1 MAVDGYRCRLG
12 ELDAYRAPE
21 GTIRQRTLESVGKAV
36 ILNSR
41 IGAHIE
47 RDNPWSEWNRM
58 GTMAHR
64 PAQFSSDD
72 YWANLERVAPS
83 VGLDTAKVLGPGQG
97 PVPAEIYLG
106 EYNNTN
112 E

>member
-1 MAVDGYRCRLG
+1 VDGYRCRLG
-12 ELDAYRAPE
+12 EVDVYRAPE
-21 GTIRQRTLESVGKAV
+21 GTIRPRTLESVGKAV

-64 PAQFSSDD
+64 PAQYSSDD
-72 YWANLERVAPS
+72 YWANLQAIAPRI
-83 VGLDTAKVLGPGQG
+83 GLDAARVLGSAAR

-106 EYNNTN
+106 EYNNTT

>member
-1 MAVDGYRCRLG
+1 
-12 ELDAYRAPE
+12 
-21 GTIRQRTLESVGKAV
+21 
-36 ILNSR
+36 
-41 IGAHIE
+41 
-47 RDNPWSEWNRM
+47 
-58 GTMAHR
+58 MAHR

-72 YWANLERVAPS
+72 YWANLEQVNPA
-83 VGLDTAKVLGPGQG
+83 VGLDTARVLGNAPR

>member
-1 MAVDGYRCRLG
+1 
-12 ELDAYRAPE
+12 
-21 GTIRQRTLESVGKAV
+21 
-36 ILNSR
+36 
-41 IGAHIE
+41 
-47 RDNPWSEWNRM
+47 M

-72 YWANLERVAPS
+72 YWANLERVAHS
-83 VGLDTAKVLGPGQG
+83 VGLDTAKVLGDRQR
-97 PVPAEIYLG
+97 PVPAETYLG